1 MTPLTDRII
10 RALRG
15 PQARRLTDQA
25 KQLAR
30 DPATRRRIDQ
40 LRARL
45 TGKPAA
51 PSTTDPSEADRKP
64 PGGDTP

>member
-1 MTPLTDRII
+1 MTPLTDRIV

-30 DPATRRRIDQ
+30 DPATRRRFEQ

-45 TGKPAA
+45 TGKPPA
-51 PSTTDPSEADRKP
+51 PSATDPKP
-64 PGGDTP
+64 PGEDKP

>member
-25 KQLAR
+25 TQLAR
-30 DPATRRRIDQ
+30 DPATRRRFEQ

-45 TGKPAA
+45 TRKPPA
-51 PSTTDPSEADRKP
+51 PSATDPSEADRKP

>member
-30 DPATRRRIDQ
+30 DPATRRRFEQ

-45 TGKPAA
+45 TGKPPA
-51 PSTTDPSEADRKP
+51 PPATDPPEADRKP
-64 PGGDTP
+64 PGEDKP

>member
-15 PQARRLTDQA
+15 PQARRLADQA

-30 DPATRRRIDQ
+30 DPATRRRFEQ
-40 LRARL
+40 LRARM
-45 TGKPAA
+45 TGKPPA
-51 PSTTDPSEADRKP
+51 PSATDPAEADRKP
-64 PGGDTP
+64 PGGDTS